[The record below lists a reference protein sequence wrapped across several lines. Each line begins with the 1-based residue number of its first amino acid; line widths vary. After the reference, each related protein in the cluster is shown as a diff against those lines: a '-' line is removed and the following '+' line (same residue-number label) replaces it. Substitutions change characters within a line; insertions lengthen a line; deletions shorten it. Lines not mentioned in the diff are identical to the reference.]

1 MYINKLLIHE
11 LAEQAKTTIR
21 TIRYYADEGLLP
33 QPEIQGKYAYYS
45 QEHVNRLEL
54 IRRMKDSYL
63 PLKEIRQVLLSLSDD
78 EVKQRL
84 QEYDLSP
91 SDQSKPALDSSDRK
105 SGEKALEYISQIL
118 GEQSTHRKNNIAQT
132 PVQYQAGR
140 LRSEKPVT
148 GLMVTTISQSETW
161 HHIQIRDG
169 IELNIRQPVDPVL
182 EQKIHQLITYSK
194 KLF

>member
-140 LRSEKPVT
+140 PRSEKPVT
-148 GLMVTTISQSETW
+148 GLMVTTINQSETW